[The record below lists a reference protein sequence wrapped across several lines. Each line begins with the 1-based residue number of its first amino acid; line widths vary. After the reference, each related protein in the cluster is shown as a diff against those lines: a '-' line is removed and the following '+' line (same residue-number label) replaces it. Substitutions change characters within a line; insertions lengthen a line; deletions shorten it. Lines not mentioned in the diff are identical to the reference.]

1 MTYTYLV
8 DGFYLWT
15 GNPER
20 MDAAGMELVEVDDL
34 TDRVYARL
42 DAKSAQANKRPAS
55 RCNPTPVKNSKGM
68 IIRPATF
75 PCGSVCRQKKN
86 CGLSATERKR
96 VQSRLKGSD
105 DREVKLAMVRAERAK
120 RQGKSGTSAVYEA
133 TKDALGKQGQKRNE
147 KRKARGAR
155 SSVVRPASGPEAP
168 ESPQPKIARK
178 KTKPTEDPILQI
190 RQYARNAVEKGQGES
205 TKKEFGR
212 ISMQD
217 LTCSINRAKD
227 RGIGPDDPDGIQNR
241 KLLIRLATEMER
253 RQAEK
258 LAKIGTGNT
267 PEDVLARY
275 RIELETAQVLGTPS
289 EVEAWAEKIREQE
302 KKALQWATQA
312 KPVQTDLFQPW
323 DYSSDMPLFR
333 TDRGEPSP
341 RGTVKPKRESPQ
353 KSRKKP
359 VCTERSQPCK
369 STCISLKRECQDDN
383 LSTKQERLRRLRRQF
398 RTNAELRE
406 YIDRA
411 KQSINRQTSPV
422 REQRLEESRRRAW
435 AKTRELAMGKVASGR
450 PGSIGEMDPSE
461 IEVDPKRFQY
471 KVVQTNTSTG
481 EVGSLSGVRRYDPNL
496 GGLIQVW
503 QDPADG
509 KTYVVNGHNRLALA
523 KRLGADQVA
532 VRYLDVPDAKT
543 ARAVGAL
550 TNIAEGRGTAV
561 DAAKFFRDSGLS
573 KSDLDRKGIPMR
585 EKIATDGLALAN
597 LDDSIFRWVLDDR
610 ISVDRATR
618 IGCCLGKPE
627 DQRKLME
634 MIAKKESK
642 GRRQMTNEAIT
653 ELVDII
659 KSSTS
664 KSDQQFDLFGA
675 STVTQSL
682 AMEKAELQ
690 AKIKRRLSRD
700 KKLFGIVGKSK
711 AAKQLAEAGNVID
724 VDKSQEVSQEA
735 GVALSIFDRLK
746 NQSGPLSSLLN
757 EAAER
762 ISNGESPQ
770 KVEAEIYD
778 ILRKQ
783 ITSFA
788 GL

>member
-1 MTYTYLV
+1 
-8 DGFYLWT
+8 
-15 GNPER
+15 
-20 MDAAGMELVEVDDL
+20 
-34 TDRVYARL
+34 
-42 DAKSAQANKRPAS
+42 
-55 RCNPTPVKNSKGM
+55 
-68 IIRPATF
+68 
-75 PCGSVCRQKKN
+75 
-86 CGLSATERKR
+86 
-96 VQSRLKGSD
+96 
-105 DREVKLAMVRAERAK
+105 MVRAERAK
-120 RQGKSGTSAVYEA
+120 RQGQSGTGAVYEA
-133 TKDALGKQGQKRNE
+133 TKGALGKQGDGRNE
-147 KRKARGAR
+147 KRKARGEK
-155 SSVVRPASGPEAP
+155 PKDPT
-168 ESPQPKIARK
+168 PQPK
-178 KTKPTEDPILQI
+178 KTDDPILQI

-205 TKKEFGR
+205 TKKEFGLMP
-212 ISMQD
+212 IQD
-217 LTCSINRAKD
+217 LTHSIYRIKE
-227 RGIGPDDPDGIQNR
+227 RGIDPDDPDSIQNR
-241 KLLIRLATEMER
+241 NLLIRLATEMER

-258 LAKIGTGNT
+258 LAKIGAGNT

-275 RIELETAQVLGTPS
+275 RIEMETAQVLGTPS
-289 EVEAWAEKIREQE
+289 EVEAWGEKIREQE
-302 KKALQWATQA
+302 KKALQWATQT
-312 KPVQTDLFQPW
+312 KPVQTGLFQPW
-323 DYSSDMPLFR
+323 EHSSNMPLFR

-341 RGTVKPKRESPQ
+341 RVRMEPKRKSTQ

-359 VCTERSQPCK
+359 VCTEKSQPCK

-398 RTNAELRE
+398 KTKAELKD
-406 YIDRA
+406 YIDQA

-450 PGSIGEMDPSE
+450 PGSIGEIEPSE

-503 QDPADG
+503 KDPSDG

-585 EKIATDGLALAN
+585 EKVATDGLALAN
-597 LDDSIFRWVLDDR
+597 LDDSIFRQVLDDK

-618 IGCCLGKPE
+618 IGCCLEKPE

-642 GRRQMTNEAIT
+642 GRKAQMTNEAIT

-659 KSSTS
+659 KSSSS
-664 KSDQQFDLFGA
+664 KSEQQFDLFGA

-724 VDKSQEVSQEA
+724 VDRSQEVSQEA
-735 GVALSIFDRLK
+735 GVALSIFDQLK
-746 NQSGPLSSLLN
+746 NQSGPLSKLLN